1 MTATRLPAA
10 AGLLLVVGVTAGA
23 ITAQVPVPR
32 YEVKRAST
40 PPTIDGRLDEPSW
53 AAAPAVTL
61 QFLWES
67 QTGAK
72 QMTRA
77 RLLWD
82 AQALY
87 VGFDADDADI
97 TAQYQQ
103 RDDPTYRDD
112 AVEIFI
118 NANPQQEVVYYGF
131 EMNARGVLYD
141 YLNYNSRTLFKRFDA
156 TGERS
161 HRHGQRVE
169 PRGDDPV
176 AEFRGAVAAPAER
189 RHRLEGEFQPVGRRR
204 AESAHEHLVRSAEHR
219 IVATC
224 SIAVR
229 RDRVRQ
235 LTVARFA
242 AISGDARGPRPSR
255 TTEGRAYDPR

>member
-1 MTATRLPAA
+1 MTSRPSSSRQTFALGLRAA
-10 AGLLLVVGVTAGA
+10 RIVTAFA
-23 ITAQVPVPR
+23 IAVSLTPFLTAQSAVPR
-32 YEVKRAST
+32 YEVRRAAA
-40 PPTIDGRLDEPSW
+40 PPTIDGRLDEAAW
-53 AAAPAVTL
+53 TAAPAVTL

-72 QMTRA
+72 QPTRA

-97 TAQYQQ
+97 TARFEQ

-118 NANPQQEVVYYGF
+118 NPNPKQEAVYYGF

-156 TGERS
+156 TGVRIATSLRGTLNVRTDTDNGWSLEALIPWPNFEELSR
-161 HRHGQRVE
+161 RPPAAGAVWKVNFNRWDGVE
-169 PRGDDPV
+169 PARRMSIWSDP
-176 AEFRGAVAAPAER
+176 
-189 RHRLEGEFQPVGRRR
+189 QNN
-204 AESAHEHLVRSAEHR
+204 ESWPHV
-219 IVATC
+219 
-224 SIAVR
+224 
-229 RDRVRQ
+229 
-235 LTVARFA
+235 
-242 AISGDARGPRPSR
+242 PSR
-255 TTEGRAYDPR
+255 FGEIIFVE

>member
-1 MTATRLPAA
+1 MRLLIVLSIIVPLTAAESA
-10 AGLLLVVGVTAGA
+10 
-23 ITAQVPVPR
+23 VPR
-32 YEVKRAST
+32 YEVKRAAT
-40 PPTIDGRLDEPSW
+40 AITIDGKLDDAAW

-67 QTGAK
+67 QTGPK
-72 QMTRA
+72 QMTRV

-87 VGFDADDADI
+87 VGFDADDTDI

-118 NANPQQEVVYYGF
+118 NPNPQQEIVYYGF

-156 TGERS
+156 TGVKIAISLRGSLNVRTDVDSGWSLEAMIPWPNFEELSR
-161 HRHGQRVE
+161 RPPVGGTVWKANFNRWDGVE
-169 PRGDDPV
+169 PNRRMSIWSDP
-176 AEFRGAVAAPAER
+176 
-189 RHRLEGEFQPVGRRR
+189 QNT
-204 AESAHEHLVRSAEHR
+204 ESWPHV
-219 IVATC
+219 
-224 SIAVR
+224 
-229 RDRVRQ
+229 
-235 LTVARFA
+235 
-242 AISGDARGPRPSR
+242 PSR
-255 TTEGRAYDPR
+255 FGEIVFVN

>member
-1 MTATRLPAA
+1 VTGKQRGALRAVVSRLM
-10 AGLLLVVGVTAGA
+10 VVGVAVQLVA
-23 ITAQVPVPR
+23 AQSPVPR
-32 YEVKRAST
+32 YEVKRTST
-40 PPTIDGRLDEPSW
+40 PLAIDGKLDEPAW
-53 AAAPAVTL
+53 TATPAVTL

-97 TAQYQQ
+97 TAQFQQ

-112 AVEIFI
+112 AVEMFI
-118 NANPQQEVVYYGF
+118 NPNPQQEVVYYGF

-156 TGERS
+156 TGVKIATSLRGTLNVRTDTDSGWSLEAMIPWANFEELSR
-161 HRHGQRVE
+161 RPPVAGAMWKANFNRWDGVE
-169 PRGDDPV
+169 PNRRMSIWSDP
-176 AEFRGAVAAPAER
+176 
-189 RHRLEGEFQPVGRRR
+189 QNN
-204 AESAHEHLVRSAEHR
+204 ESWPHV
-219 IVATC
+219 
-224 SIAVR
+224 
-229 RDRVRQ
+229 
-235 LTVARFA
+235 
-242 AISGDARGPRPSR
+242 PSR
-255 TTEGRAYDPR
+255 FGEIVFVN

>member
-1 MTATRLPAA
+1 M
-10 AGLLLVVGVTAGA
+10 
-23 ITAQVPVPR
+23 PR
-32 YEVKRAST
+32 YEVKRASA
-40 PPTIDGRLDEPSW
+40 PLTIDGKLDEAAW

-118 NANPQQEVVYYGF
+118 NPNPQQEVVYYGF

-156 TGERS
+156 TGVKIATSLRGTLNVRTDTDNGWSLEAMIPGRISRS
-161 HRHGQRVE
+161 CR
-169 PRGDDPV
+169 
-176 AEFRGAVAAPAER
+176 AARRPPAR
-189 RHRLEGEFQPVGRRR
+189 SGR
-204 AESAHEHLVRSAEHR
+204 S
-219 IVATC
+219 I
-224 SIAVR
+224 SIAG
-229 RDRVRQ
+229 
-235 LTVARFA
+235 TA
-242 AISGDARGPRPSR
+242 SSR
-255 TTEGRAYDPR
+255 IAG